1 MLRTVRLRLPHPRS
15 MTSLMIV
22 ALAVTA
28 CSSGT
33 SNKVTSE
40 SSRPTTAVTSAAR
53 ATPAAPAA
61 ASMSVHTAAGLGA
74 VLVDASGRTL
84 YLFEKDRGS
93 TSSCSGQCAQV
104 WPPFTSV
111 GPSAAGAGAS
121 AALVATS
128 RRTDGTS
135 QVTYAGHP
143 LYYYVN
149 DQQPGQTNGQGLNQF
164 GAKWYVL
171 SAKGTKVDKD

>member
-1 MLRTVRLRLPHPRS
+1 MRPVRLHHSRCVV
-15 MTSLMIV
+15 SLTFL
-22 ALAVTA
+22 ALTVTA
-28 CSSGT
+28 CSSSSSG
-33 SNKVTSE
+33 NKVSGP
-40 SSRPTTAVTSAAR
+40 SSHPTTPASS
-53 ATPAAPAA
+53 AAPAA
-61 ASMSVHTAAGLGA
+61 ASVSIHTAASLGA
-74 VLVDASGRTL
+74 ILVDASGRAL

-93 TSSCSGQCAQV
+93 TSSCSGPCAQV
-104 WPPFTSV
+104 WPPFTSS
-111 GPSAAGAGAS
+111 GTPTAGAGAS
-121 AALVATS
+121 AALVAAS